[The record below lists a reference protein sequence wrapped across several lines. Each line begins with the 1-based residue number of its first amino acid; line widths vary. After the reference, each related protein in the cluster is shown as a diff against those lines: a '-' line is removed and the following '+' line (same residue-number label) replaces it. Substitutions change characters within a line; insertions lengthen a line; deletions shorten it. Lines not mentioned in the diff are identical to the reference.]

1 MRLLRLAGR
10 LTRAEEGVA
19 AVEMSLV
26 GAIFCIAL
34 LNVSEIA
41 RYGFDSMQATAATQ
55 AGAEAAL
62 AACDVAHVPATT
74 NCAGLNTAVA
84 TALQSTSLG
93 TQVALKDP
101 LSEAYYCL
109 DNTGALTFVGSAAG
123 QPPADC
129 SAVNNAAGVPAL
141 YLVVST
147 SFTYAPMFRGLTVVG
162 RLPQTMTH
170 TAWMRMK

>member
-1 MRLLRLAGR
+1 MQLLHLARRLG
-10 LTRAEEGVA
+10 RAEDGVA
-19 AVEMSLV
+19 AIEMSLV
-26 GAIFCIAL
+26 GAIFCLGL

-62 AACDVAHVPATT
+62 ATCDVAHVPATT
-74 NCAGLNTAVA
+74 NCAGLNNAVA

-93 TQVALKDP
+93 TQVALKVP

-109 DNTGALTFVGSAAG
+109 DNGGALTFVGSAAAT
-123 QPPADC
+123 PPADC
-129 SAVNNAAGVPAL
+129 SAVNNATSVPTL

-147 SFTYAPMFRGLTVVG
+147 SFTYAPMFGGLTVVD

>member
-1 MRLLRLAGR
+1 LARRLG
-10 LTRAEEGVA
+10 RAEEGVA

-26 GAIFCIAL
+26 GAIFCVAL

-41 RYGFDSMQATAATQ
+41 RYGFDSMQATTATQ
-55 AGAEAAL
+55 AAAEAAL
-62 AACDVAHVPATT
+62 TTCDVAHVPATT
-74 NCAGLNTAVA
+74 NCAGLNNAVDA
-84 TALQSTSLG
+84 ALHSTSLG
-93 TQVALKDP
+93 TQIALNAP

-109 DNTGALTFVGSAAG
+109 DNSGALALVSSAASA
-123 QPPADC
+123 PPADC
-129 SAVNNAAGVPAL
+129 SAVTNATSVPTL

-147 SFTYAPMFRGLTVVG
+147 SFTYAPMFGGMTVVG